1 MLNILHLTNEFT
13 KKNYSISSLISYL
26 SNLYVKDKSLNVRI
40 TTSNLDSRL
49 FDENKI
55 EQFENSGFFF
65 SIFALI
71 KTLKSIARSDLVHI
85 HGIWT
90 QIQIISIVYC
100 SIFNK
105 NIAIHPHGML
115 LDEALKSA
123 GFTKYLLKKV
133 FLIILKLF
141 VTSKWNFIS
150 ITDQETKA
158 VKNFFPNCRIY
169 KIPNPIPFDL
179 SDQNIKNKKLK
190 QFVYFGRIHP
200 HKNIE
205 LIIKSFL
212 SAKLPDQWKL
222 KIYGIEDDANYSLK
236 LQNLIKDQTN
246 IKICEPVFGIEKQK
260 IMSKS
265 WANILISKSEVLS
278 LSILES
284 SYYGLPTLTNK
295 DIDLKDLNF
304 YVVNS
309 ETNQENVREKLV
321 EISNWSEKKRNEIGN
336 NLNFNSKQ
344 KNFRSNI
351 KDYLDIF
358 YNKTFSRVKTY
369 DTELITENKL
379 SLNFFAISGAYAFN
393 LMFTSLIVILLVL
406 SKNFDVAA
414 ELGLTM
420 SFWLSTT
427 QIFSSNVRSISIT
440 ENDADL
446 ANETRLYRIFF
457 SLVSLSL
464 FYIVLFFFLKV
475 TNLNLILSISIMIL
489 SQWVFEMTLARYEIR
504 KKYFFFYLF
513 LIINLVVVSVVLYSI
528 LFLSVNILID
538 IFLAYSMLTLLMF
551 IFDFQKINLSSKFI
565 VNTIN
570 RNLKSIAFA
579 SSFSIVSSSFIWR
592 LLIFTFLEKS
602 IAGIIYASF
611 SIGSFPGT
619 LFNSVIGPTFIKNKI
634 RIGKFLSYL
643 IKLIFVILVISLLM
657 VIFRIINLSNLNSFN
672 FLNNEFFLF
681 TTLVSLIGSYFM
693 SNAMYNRHKKIQSNI
708 LERKKLFGSDVNYGL
723 TIIVFVPVLYFLGG
737 VFGVS
742 LSFFMASIFAFL
754 VYRN

>member
-1 MLNILHLTNEFT
+1 
-13 KKNYSISSLISYL
+13 
-26 SNLYVKDKSLNVRI
+26 
-40 TTSNLDSRL
+40 
-49 FDENKI
+49 
-55 EQFENSGFFF
+55 
-65 SIFALI
+65 
-71 KTLKSIARSDLVHI
+71 
-85 HGIWT
+85 
-90 QIQIISIVYC
+90 
-100 SIFNK
+100 
-105 NIAIHPHGML
+105 
-115 LDEALKSA
+115 
-123 GFTKYLLKKV
+123 
-133 FLIILKLF
+133 
-141 VTSKWNFIS
+141 
-150 ITDQETKA
+150 
-158 VKNFFPNCRIY
+158 
-169 KIPNPIPFDL
+169 
-179 SDQNIKNKKLK
+179 
-190 QFVYFGRIHP
+190 
-200 HKNIE
+200 
-205 LIIKSFL
+205 
-212 SAKLPDQWKL
+212 
-222 KIYGIEDDANYSLK
+222 
-236 LQNLIKDQTN
+236 
-246 IKICEPVFGIEKQK
+246 
-260 IMSKS
+260 MSES

-344 KNFRSNI
+344 KNIRSNI

-369 DTELITENKL
+369 DTELIPENKL

-528 LFLSVNILID
+528 LFLTVNNLIN
-538 IFLAYSMLTLLMF
+538 IFLFYSALTLLMF

>member
-1 MLNILHLTNEFT
+1 
-13 KKNYSISSLISYL
+13 
-26 SNLYVKDKSLNVRI
+26 
-40 TTSNLDSRL
+40 
-49 FDENKI
+49 
-55 EQFENSGFFF
+55 
-65 SIFALI
+65 
-71 KTLKSIARSDLVHI
+71 
-85 HGIWT
+85 
-90 QIQIISIVYC
+90 
-100 SIFNK
+100 
-105 NIAIHPHGML
+105 
-115 LDEALKSA
+115 
-123 GFTKYLLKKV
+123 
-133 FLIILKLF
+133 
-141 VTSKWNFIS
+141 
-150 ITDQETKA
+150 
-158 VKNFFPNCRIY
+158 
-169 KIPNPIPFDL
+169 
-179 SDQNIKNKKLK
+179 
-190 QFVYFGRIHP
+190 
-200 HKNIE
+200 
-205 LIIKSFL
+205 
-212 SAKLPDQWKL
+212 
-222 KIYGIEDDANYSLK
+222 
-236 LQNLIKDQTN
+236 
-246 IKICEPVFGIEKQK
+246 
-260 IMSKS
+260 MSES

-344 KNFRSNI
+344 KNIRSNI

-369 DTELITENKL
+369 DTELIPENKL

-457 SLVSLSL
+457 SLISLCL
-464 FYIVLFFFLKV
+464 FYIILFYFLKV

-504 KKYFFFYLF
+504 KKYLFLYLF

-551 IFDFQKINLSSKFI
+551 IFDFQKLIYHQNL
-565 VNTIN
+565 
-570 RNLKSIAFA
+570 
-579 SSFSIVSSSFIWR
+579 
-592 LLIFTFLEKS
+592 
-602 IAGIIYASF
+602 
-611 SIGSFPGT
+611 
-619 LFNSVIGPTFIKNKI
+619 
-634 RIGKFLSYL
+634 
-643 IKLIFVILVISLLM
+643 
-657 VIFRIINLSNLNSFN
+657 
-672 FLNNEFFLF
+672 
-681 TTLVSLIGSYFM
+681 
-693 SNAMYNRHKKIQSNI
+693 
-708 LERKKLFGSDVNYGL
+708 
-723 TIIVFVPVLYFLGG
+723 
-737 VFGVS
+737 
-742 LSFFMASIFAFL
+742 
-754 VYRN
+754 